1 VIKITSTNLLAAI
14 FGLLLLTMMPATLAI
29 YYSPS
34 SSLNSVYAQEDPD
47 AAPLDVNDSTNSP
60 NMTEQQQQQQQQQN
74 NAANL
79 RLPSQEG
86 FEVSVLATNFSEPHN
101 IIYGPDNILW
111 ITERLGKSITLVDPK
126 NGTIL
131 NNITV
136 PGVHQSQGQD
146 GLMGMVL
153 DPNFNSNGHF
163 YVAYT
168 YDVNNNNN
176 NSSSGSDNS
185 DDNQLDRLTKITRF
199 TYDNTTSTISEPV
212 DLISGLQGSIDHNS
226 GRLAI
231 GPDSKLYY
239 TIGDQGKNQL
249 SLYCLDIEAQTLPTV
264 EEVANQNWTAY
275 QGKVLRMNLD
285 GSIPE
290 DNPVIDGVQSH
301 IFTYGHRNPQG
312 LTVGP
317 DGNLYVSEHGP
328 NSDDEV
334 NRLQA
339 GGNYGWPYIAGY
351 QDDQAYRYLNWSSAG
366 QQCPELDSRNV
377 TAGIEAGVLAI
388 NESQVDLPNFV
399 PPVATFFTVSSDYNF
414 TDHNCGELA
423 YICNPTIAPSS
434 LRLYNSDTIPGWNG
448 TLLMP
453 TLKGGKIYQLILG
466 DNKSSL
472 AQEPAQMFHSENRFR
487 DLTISPDGSTLYVI
501 TDTSGPAQAIGGGAT
516 TELWNPGSLLEFTY
530 VGGNSNSNISSM
542 Q

>member
-1 VIKITSTNLLAAI
+1 MKLSSIYLLAVV
-14 FGLLLLTMMPATLAI
+14 FGLLLVTMMPTTILS
-29 YYSPS
+29 YLS
-34 SSLNSVYAQEDPD
+34 SSNLNVVHAQEDPS
-47 AAPLDVNDSTNSP
+47 AAPFDINDSISSQNTAS
-60 NMTEQQQQQQQQQN
+60 QQSN
-74 NAANL
+74 DNV

-86 FEVSVLATNFSEPHN
+86 FEVRLLASNFSEPHN
-101 IIYGPDNILW
+101 IIYGPDDILW
-111 ITERLGKSITLVDPK
+111 ITERLGKSITMVDPQ

-153 DPNFNSNGHF
+153 DPNFKNNGHF

-168 YDVNNNNN
+168 YNAN
-176 NSSSGSDNS
+176 NSTDE
-185 DDNQLDRLTKITRF
+185 LERLTKITRF
-199 TYDNTTSTISEPV
+199 TFDNNTNTIGEPIDV
-212 DLISGLQGSIDHNS
+212 ISGLQGSIDHNS
-226 GRLAI
+226 GRLAF
-231 GPDSKLYY
+231 GLDGKLYY

-249 SLYCLDIEAQTLPTV
+249 SLYCLDIEAQTLPTAGD
-264 EEVANQNWTAY
+264 VANQNWTAY
-275 QGKVLRMNLD
+275 QGKVLRMNTD

-301 IFTYGHRNPQG
+301 IFTLGHRNPQG

-334 NRLQA
+334 NRLQP

-351 QDDQAYRYLNWSSAG
+351 QDDQAYRFVNWSSAG
-366 QQCPELDSRNV
+366 EQCPQLDTRNV
-377 TAGIEAGVLAI
+377 TAGIEAGVSVT
-388 NESQVDLPNFV
+388 NESEVNLPNFV
-399 PPVATFFTVSSDYNF
+399 PPITTFFTVSNDYNF
-414 TDHNCGELA
+414 TDHNCGQLA

-434 LRLYNSDTIPGWNG
+434 LRLYDSDTIPGWNG

-453 TLKGGKIYQLILG
+453 TLKGGKIYQLFLS
-466 DNKSSL
+466 DNKTSL
-472 AQEPAQMFHSENRFR
+472 SQDPIEMFQSENRYR
-487 DLTISPDGSTLYVI
+487 DLAISPDGGTLYVI
-501 TDTSGPAQAIGGGAT
+501 TDSSGPVQAIGGGAT
-516 TELWNPGSLLEFTY
+516 TELWNPGSLLELKY
-530 VGGNSNSNISSM
+530 IGGDNANMTSM

>member
-1 VIKITSTNLLAAI
+1 
-14 FGLLLLTMMPATLAI
+14 
-29 YYSPS
+29 
-34 SSLNSVYAQEDPD
+34 
-47 AAPLDVNDSTNSP
+47 
-60 NMTEQQQQQQQQQN
+60 MTEQQQQQQQQQN

-399 PPVATFFTVSSDYNF
+399 PPIATFFTVSSDYNF

-530 VGGNSNSNISSM
+530 VGGNSNSNITSM

>member
-1 VIKITSTNLLAAI
+1 
-14 FGLLLLTMMPATLAI
+14 MMPTTITNYL
-29 YYSPS
+29 SSSQS
-34 SSLNSVYAQEDPD
+34 SSLNLVYAQENPE
-47 AAPLDVNDSTNSP
+47 AAPMDDNDSTGFQNI
-60 NMTEQQQQQQQQQN
+60 TGQQQQS

-86 FEVSVLATNFSEPHN
+86 FEVRILASNFSEPHN
-101 IIYGPDNILW
+101 IIYGPDNVLW
-111 ITERLGKSITLVDPK
+111 ITERLGKSITLVDPN

-136 PGVHQSQGQD
+136 PGVHQSGGQD

-153 DPNFNSNGHF
+153 DPNFESNGHL

-168 YDVNNNNN
+168 YDAN
-176 NSSSGSDNS
+176 NSTSGSDSSNNGGS
-185 DDNQLDRLTKITRF
+185 DDEELERLTKITRF

-212 DLISGLQGSIDHNS
+212 NIISGLQGSIDHNS
-226 GRLAI
+226 GRLVF
-231 GPDSKLYY
+231 GLDGKLYY

-249 SLYCLDIEAQTLPTV
+249 SLYCLDIEAQTLPTA
-264 EEVANQNWTAY
+264 EEVSNQNWTAY
-275 QGKVLRMNLD
+275 QGKVLRMNPD

-290 DNPVIDGVQSH
+290 DNPVIEGVQSH
-301 IFTYGHRNPQG
+301 IYTYGHRNPQG

-317 DGNLYVSEHGP
+317 DGNLYASEHGP

-334 NRLQA
+334 NRLLA

-351 QDDQAYRYLNWSSAG
+351 QDDQAYRYVNWSSAG
-366 QQCPELDSRNV
+366 EQCPKLDSRNV

-388 NESQVDLPNFV
+388 NESEVNLPNFV
-399 PPVATFFTVSSDYNF
+399 PPVATFFTVASDYNF
-414 TDHNCGELA
+414 TDHNCGQLA

-434 LRLYNSDTIPGWNG
+434 LRLYDSETIPGWNG

-453 TLKGGKIYQLILG
+453 TLKGGKIYQLILD

-472 AQEPAQMFHSENRFR
+472 AQEPIQMFQSENRYR
-487 DLTISPDGSTLYVI
+487 DLAISPDGSILYVI
-501 TDTSGPAQAIGGGAT
+501 TDSTGPVQAIGGGAT
-516 TELWNPGSLLEFTY
+516 TELWNPGSLLEFKY
-530 VGGNSNSNISSM
+530 VGGNSNNMTGI

>member
-1 VIKITSTNLLAAI
+1 MITVKSSNILAVT
-14 FGLLLLTMMPATLAI
+14 FGLLLLTMMPTTLSN
-29 YYSPS
+29 YLSS
-34 SSLNSVYAQEDPD
+34 SSLNSVYAQEDPATAPFD
-47 AAPLDVNDSTNSP
+47 ANDSTDSQNA
-60 NMTEQQQQQQQQQN
+60 TQQQN
-74 NAANL
+74 NANM

-86 FEVSVLATNFSEPHN
+86 FEVRLLASNFSEPHN

-111 ITERLGKSITLVDPK
+111 ITERLGKSITLVDPQ

-136 PGVHQSQGQD
+136 PGIHQSQGQD

-153 DPNFNSNGHF
+153 DPNFNSTGYL

-168 YDVNNNNN
+168 YDAN
-176 NSSSGSDNS
+176 NSSNSGEEG
-185 DDNQLDRLTKITRF
+185 LERLTKITRF
-199 TYDNTTSTISEPV
+199 TYDNTTGTINEPV
-212 DLISGLQGSIDHNS
+212 DIISGLVGSIDHNS
-226 GRLAI
+226 GRLAF
-231 GPDSKLYY
+231 GPDGKLYY

-249 SLYCLDIEAQTLPTV
+249 SLYCMDIEAQTLPTA
-264 EEVANQNWTAY
+264 EEVADQNWTAY
-275 QGKVLRMNLD
+275 QGKVLRLNPD

-290 DNPVIDGVQSH
+290 DNPTIDGVQSH

-351 QDDQAYRYLNWSSAG
+351 QDDQAYRFVNWSSAG
-366 QQCPELDSRNV
+366 DQCPQLNPRNV
-377 TAGIEAGVLAI
+377 TAGIEAGVSAI
-388 NESQVDLPNFV
+388 NESESNLQNFV
-399 PPVATFFTVSSDYNF
+399 PPVATFFTVASDYNF
-414 TDHNCGELA
+414 TDHNCGQLA

-434 LRLYNSDTIPGWNG
+434 LRLYDSDKIPEWNG

-453 TLKGGKIYQLILG
+453 TLKGGKIYQLILN
-466 DNKSSL
+466 DNRTSL
-472 AQEPAQMFHSENRFR
+472 AQEPVQMFQSENRYR
-487 DLTISPDGSTLYVI
+487 DLAISPDGSTLYVI
-501 TDTSGPAQAIGGGAT
+501 TDSSGPVQAIGGGAT
-516 TELWNPGSLLEFTY
+516 TELWNPGSVLEFKY
-530 VGGNSNSNISSM
+530 VGVGENINKM
-542 Q
+542 TGM